1 MKAREWWPANVT
13 DQALLVF
20 DLTGVFVFAVEGA
33 LAAIRAQLD
42 VFGVLVLA
50 FATAL
55 GGGLIRDLL
64 IGSVPP
70 KAICDWRYA
79 ATAFA
84 GGGAVICFSPLFVEA
99 PVHLML
105 VLDAAGLSLC
115 AVAGATKALEYR
127 IPGLLAS
134 LMGVLTGVGGGT
146 LRDLMLARVPNVLK
160 ADIYAVA
167 ALAGAAVVVLGLR
180 FGRSRAWAMILGG
193 VVCFALR
200 MIAVTK
206 GWNLPHVT
214 LH

>member
-1 MKAREWWPANVT
+1 MKARDWWPADVT
-13 DQALLVF
+13 DRALLVF
-20 DLTGVFVFAVEGA
+20 DLAGVFVFAVEGA

-64 IGSVPP
+64 IGAVPP
-70 KAICDWRYA
+70 KAICDWRYG
-79 ATAFA
+79 ATALA
-84 GGGAVICFSPLFVEA
+84 GGGPVICFSPLFVGA
-99 PVHLML
+99 PLHLML

-180 FGRSRAWAMILGG
+180 FGRSKAWAMILGG
-193 VVCFALR
+193 VLCFALR
-200 MIAVTK
+200 MIAVTE
-206 GWNLPHVT
+206 GWNLPHVAI
-214 LH
+214 H